1 MSLLQRNISPWR
13 YLPGA
18 FASFQRGDMSRKSRV
33 HRIQFPLNCSPV
45 MNQRIQKIQE
55 EGRMRGLGDTDQENL
70 CSGCDHVMESK
81 VLRQKRDVLTG

>member
-18 FASFQRGDMSRKSRV
+18 SALFQLGDMSRKSHV
-33 HRIQFPLNCSPV
+33 HRIQFPLNYSPV

-55 EGRMRGLGDTDQENL
+55 GGRMRVQATPTRRIY
-70 CSGCDHVMESK
+70 VP
-81 VLRQKRDVLTG
+81 VVIT